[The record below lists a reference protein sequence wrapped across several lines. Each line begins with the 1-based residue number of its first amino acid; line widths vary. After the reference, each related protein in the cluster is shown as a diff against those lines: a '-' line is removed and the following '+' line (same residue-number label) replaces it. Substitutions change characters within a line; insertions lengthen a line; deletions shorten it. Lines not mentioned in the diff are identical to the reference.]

1 MKILVIIL
9 FFYSLIS
16 GCGRLI
22 TVPIDQKSL
31 SEDKSTLIVYHEQGF
46 TDKFKVFIDRQF
58 IGQVTS
64 EKPLKI
70 TVEPGQHDLYVE
82 LAMVIDRITT
92 QTFEKGKT
100 YYMKIW
106 LDMGVWVSSIRIDPS
121 NKIDTYTVRSHK

>member
-22 TVPIDQKSL
+22 SVPIDQKSL
-31 SEDKSTLIVYHEQGF
+31 SEDKATLIVYHEQGF
-46 TDKFKVFIDRQF
+46 PYFKVFMDRQF

-64 EKPLKI
+64 ENPLKI
-70 TVEPGQHDLYVE
+70 MVEPGQHDLYVE
-82 LAMVIDRITT
+82 LPMAIDRITT
-92 QTFEKGKT
+92 QTFEKGKV

-106 LDMGVWVSSIRIDPS
+106 LDIGMWVNSIRIDPS